1 MLSVRDN
8 RIVDS
13 GGKPVRLRGTCI
25 GGWMNM
31 ENFINGYPGTEHG
44 VRAAL
49 DEVLGPAKAGFFF
62 ARWLDYFLSE
72 RDIAFIRQCGA
83 NVVRL
88 AVNYRHF
95 ERDTEPFRYVED
107 GFERLARAVEWCSKH
122 DVYAIL
128 DLHAVQGWQSTDWH
142 CDNAHGHSLF
152 WQHPHFQER
161 FVALWQEFARRYKG
175 NATIAGYD
183 LMNEPLTH
191 TPSQPCWE
199 AINSIYRR
207 VVGAIRAIDPDHI
220 IFLEGDVFAS
230 RGDGLE
236 PPFADNLVYSGHSYS
251 PVGFGPGAY
260 PGILNGKYWD
270 RQEQG
275 RSTLRHQMVKY
286 ARKYNVPLWM
296 GEFGAAYNGPAI
308 ERPYRLCAMDDQIDT
323 FEEYGIHWTSW
334 TYKDIGTMGWIVV
347 DPESPY
353 MQRVRPVL
361 ESKRA
366 LGIDAWMTWLPRTLA
381 QEQTVRLAHM
391 IQDSMADKE
400 IDTDSNEQMLLRSVL
415 AGYAAN
421 AMGRSW
427 AKRFE
432 GMSEQ
437 EIDCMLRSFAFE
449 NCRPHQ
455 ALVSI
460 VSKHMARPA

>member
-1 MLSVRDN
+1 MLSVRGHQ
-8 RIVDS
+8 IVDS
-13 GGKPVRLRGTCI
+13 SGRAVRLRGTCF

-31 ENFINGYPGTEHG
+31 ENFINGYPGAEHG

-49 DEVLGPAKAGFFF
+49 AEVLGPDKAAFFF
-62 ARWLDYFLSE
+62 DRWLDYILSE

-88 AVNYRHF
+88 ALNYRHF
-95 ERDTEPFRYVED
+95 ERDTKPFHYVES
-107 GFERLARAVEWCSKH
+107 GFERLARAVEWCGKQG
-122 DVYAIL
+122 VYAIL

-152 WQHPHFQER
+152 WQHPHFQDR
-161 FVALWQEFARRYKG
+161 YVALWQEFARRYQG

-183 LMNEPLTH
+183 VMNEPLTY
-191 TPSQPCWE
+191 TPSQPRWE
-199 AINSIYRR
+199 AINSVYRR
-207 VVGAIRAIDPDHI
+207 VVDAIRAIDSGHI

-236 PPFADNLVYSGHSYS
+236 PPFADNLVYSGHSYA

-270 RQEQG
+270 RAEQG

-286 ARKYNVPLWM
+286 AHKYDVPLWI
-296 GEFGAAYNGPAI
+296 GEFGAAFDGPAN
-308 ERPYRLCAMDDQIDT
+308 EKPYRLCAMDDQIDT

-334 TYKDIGTMGWIVV
+334 TYKDIGEMGWVVV
-347 DPESPY
+347 DPESAY
-353 MQRVRPVL
+353 MRRVEPVL
-361 ESKRA
+361 SAKRT
-366 LGIDAWMTWLPRTLA
+366 LGTDAWMTWLPRTPA
-381 QEQTVRLAHM
+381 QDQTVRLAHT
-391 IQDSMADKE
+391 IQDATADNE
-400 IDTDSNEQMLLRSVL
+400 IDTIASEQMLLRAVL

-421 AMGRSW
+421 ALGRSW
-427 AKRFE
+427 ARRFE

-437 EIDCMLRSFAFE
+437 EIDCMLQSFAFE

-455 ALVSI
+455 PLVDI
-460 VSKHMARPA
+460 VRKHMARPA